1 MDSIADLQKEKN
13 IILSHISQSAREGN
27 SDLVL
32 SASEKL
38 DKIARLID
46 RHDQIVQE
54 LEMLREDKT
63 NSNISSPSAKQE
75 TPAKEL
81 PLKSMAAAARRHG
94 EEIREAFLRR
104 LTGEGVH
111 LQLIKGKTIY
121 LTKSGQRVG
130 IAVATERQPNRWF
143 LGLPIAGF
151 DHAVLLCQRD
161 AGDVA
166 EIRLPDKFFSKY
178 GSVMSQSKNQV
189 LFKIVQKNSEA
200 SVQVPG
206 TEGIPVSSFSSDY
219 SFLM

>member
-1 MDSIADLQKEKN
+1 MDSTDDLQKEKSN
-13 IILSHISQSAREGN
+13 ILSNISQSATEGN
-27 SDLVL
+27 SDSVL

-38 DKIARLID
+38 DKIESLID
-46 RHDQIVQE
+46 RHGQIVQE
-54 LEMLREDKT
+54 REMLREDKT
-63 NSNISSPSAKQE
+63 NSNVTAPSAKQE
-75 TPAKEL
+75 TPKKEL
-81 PLKSMAAAARRHG
+81 KFKSMAAAARRHG

-104 LTGEGVH
+104 LTHEGVH
-111 LQLIKGKTIY
+111 LQLSKGKTIY

-178 GSVMSQSKNQV
+178 GSAMSQSKNQV
-189 LFKIVQKNSEA
+189 LFKIVQKNNEV

>member
-1 MDSIADLQKEKN
+1 MDSIADLQKDKSY
-13 IILSHISQSAREGN
+13 IFSDISQSAMEGN
-27 SDLVL
+27 ADLVL
-32 SASEKL
+32 S
-38 DKIARLID
+38 
-46 RHDQIVQE
+46 
-54 LEMLREDKT
+54 
-63 NSNISSPSAKQE
+63 SSE
-75 TPAKEL
+75 TPKKEL
-81 PLKSMAAAARRHG
+81 TLKSMAATARRHG
-94 EEIREAFLRR
+94 EEIREAFLQR
-104 LTGEGVH
+104 LKGEGVH

-161 AGDVA
+161 TGDVA
-166 EIRLPDKFFSKY
+166 EIRLPDRFFSKY
-178 GSVMSQSKNQV
+178 GSFMSQSKNQV
-189 LFKIVQKNSEA
+189 LFKIVQKNSEV